1 MNDST
6 VIQWQ
11 VVMKKFGLPY
21 NAWAPSTYSMESVC
35 VCVCVCVSVSVSV
48 SVTVL
53 VSVSVSVTLG

>member
-1 MNDST
+1 MNDTT

-21 NAWAPSTYSMESVC
+21 NAWAPSTYSMESM
-35 VCVCVCVSVSVSV
+35 CVCVSVSVSV
-48 SVTVL
+48 PVSVS